1 MIGVLIAASLGF
13 AGAVW
18 LAVATIWPAPPNLAD
33 ALERLHSSTPPA
45 ASRVASTAPS
55 DSPLVKWGQRLL
67 DRFQGDVVVD
77 DKVTRD
83 LAVVRRPVELYAGA
97 CAVAA
102 TAGAALGPTIW
113 FLVALAG
120 TRLPVIV
127 PLWLMM
133 TGAFAGFITPRFVLR
148 VEASRARA
156 DFRHALGAY
165 LDILVLLLA
174 ANHGPEGAMRQAAL
188 AGNGPAF
195 MELRRATTQ
204 AQYSGAVWDAL
215 DQLGD
220 RIGVIEVQEIAAAG
234 SLAGERGAAIRNSLV
249 AKARSLRT
257 SALSAA
263 ESHARQRSQAM
274 FGPILLMGFGFI
286 VFLLYPLLTNLDIG

>member
-1 MIGVLIAASLGF
+1 MIAILIAAALGF
-13 AGAVW
+13 AGGIW
-18 LAVATIWPAPPNLAD
+18 LLVATIWPAPPSLAE
-33 ALERLHSSTPPA
+33 ALERLHSSAPLG
-45 ASRVASTAPS
+45 ASRLPSTAPS
-55 DSPLVKWGQRLL
+55 DSLLVTWGRRLL
-67 DRFQGDVVVD
+67 DRYQGDVLVD

-83 LAVVRRPVELYAGA
+83 LAVMRRPVEMYAGA

-102 TAGAALGPTIW
+102 TAGAAIGPAVW
-113 FLVALAG
+113 FLIALTG
-120 TRLPVIV
+120 TQLPIIV
-127 PLWLMM
+127 PLWLML
-133 TGAFAGFITPRFVLR
+133 TGVFAGFVSPRFVLR
-148 VEASRARA
+148 AEAKQARI

-174 ANHGPEGAMRQAAL
+174 ANHGPEGAMREAAL

-220 RIGVIEVQEIAAAG
+220 RIGVVELQEIAAAG
-234 SLAGERGAAIRNSLV
+234 SLAGERGAAVRKSLV
-249 AKARSLRT
+249 AKARSLRSST
-257 SALSAA
+257 LSAA

-286 VFLLYPLLTNLDIG
+286 IFLLYPLLTNLDIG